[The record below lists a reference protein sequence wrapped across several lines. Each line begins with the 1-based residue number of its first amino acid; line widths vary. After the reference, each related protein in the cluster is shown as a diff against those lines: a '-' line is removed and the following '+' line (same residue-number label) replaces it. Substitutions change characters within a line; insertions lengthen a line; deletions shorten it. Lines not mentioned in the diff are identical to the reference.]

1 MPRMPR
7 MPHEPDHHL
16 KGSEVRLWKLIEE
29 RTAPGADVARI
40 DQRIW
45 DLFGE
50 EWAIMFTDLSG
61 FSRQVAAF
69 GIIHFLQVIFE
80 QKRLLLPIAAH
91 NDGIL
96 IKVEADS
103 FMIIFKRASSA
114 VRCALEMQYACQD
127 YNEGRLPEERVLL
140 CVGIGFGRMLRI
152 DDSDVYGVEVNAAS
166 KLGEDTAKANEILVT
181 AAVRSAAS
189 DVPDIAFDELGI
201 AVPGSDMNYRVVY
214 PPLAHKT

>member
-1 MPRMPR
+1 MA
-7 MPHEPDHHL
+7 HESEHHL
-16 KGSEVRLWKLIEE
+16 KGSEVRLWQLIAE

-80 QKRLLLPIAAH
+80 QKRILLPIAAS

-96 IKVEADS
+96 IKMEADS
-103 FMIIFKRASSA
+103 FLIIFKRASSA
-114 VRCALEMQYACQD
+114 VSCALEMQHACHK
-127 YNEGRLPEERVLL
+127 YNKARLPEEQVLL
-140 CVGIGFGRMLRI
+140 CVGVGFGRILRI
-152 DDSDVYGVEVNAAS
+152 GDSDVYGVEVNAAS
-166 KLGEDTAKANEILVT
+166 KLGEDTAKSGEILVT
-181 AAVRSAAS
+181 ASVRAAAEQ
-189 DVPDIAFDELGI
+189 VQGI
-201 AVPGSDMNYRVVY
+201 SFEDLNLAVPGSDSNFRVLY
-214 PPLAHKT
+214 SGQ